1 MLINE
6 KVDFGNTKNIFVAS
20 AILVAGIGGLA
31 ISFAAGDTT
40 ITVTSTAVAMILG
53 IIMNLILKDKKPA
66 EKAEKVEESKA
77 E

>member
-1 MLINE
+1 MLIHE
-6 KVDFGNTKNIFVAS
+6 RVDFSNTKNIFVAS

-31 ISFAAGDTT
+31 ISFAAGSTT
-40 ITVTSTAVAMILG
+40 ITVTATAVAMILG

-66 EKAEKVEESKA
+66 AVAEKVEETKA

>member
-1 MLINE
+1 MKKILLILI
-6 KVDFGNTKNIFVAS
+6 G
-20 AILVAGIGGLA
+20 AIIGGGVIACIVLF
-31 ISFAAGDTT
+31 FAFGPQLNQDQLDTL
-40 ITVTSTAVAMILG
+40 MILG